1 MTAIRF
7 DHVDVIFG
15 THTKEALK
23 LLDQGLGR
31 AEILKRTG
39 QVLGVEDACLDVN
52 RGEICVLMG
61 LSGSGKSSLLRC
73 INGLNKVSRGKLL
86 IEHEGSQVDIANCSP
101 ATLKAMRTKR
111 IAMVFQ
117 KFALMPWLTVAENV
131 GFGLEMQGRPAAE
144 RKKLIDEKLE
154 LVGLSQWR
162 DKRPDS
168 LSGGM
173 QQRVGLARA
182 LAMDGD
188 ILLMDEPFSALDPLI
203 RQQLQD
209 ELLVLQRQLHKT
221 IVFVSHDLDEALKI
235 GTRIAIM
242 KDGRII
248 QHGKPEEIVL
258 SPADDYVRTFV
269 AHTNPLNVLCGQSL
283 MRGLDQCIRQN
294 DEICFDQGR
303 DCWIGLSEGDVLKGA
318 RQGSNVID
326 LQRWR
331 QGDPVEK
338 LRREPT
344 LVDVSIRMRDA
355 LQIRYQTG
363 SWSCRSRTGWSGC
376 SATASCITRCWART
390 SADPLGPLG
399 AAANARR
406 CRAFALPSAL
416 FRLLFLSHTPA
427 RRFLRHAPGAG
438 WQKGPA
444 KRRAKYAPDWRG
456 RPSGAGFRSGAGLA
470 PAPAGRCGGRRPG
483 PRSRRA
489 WPCAGRT

>member
-7 DHVDVIFG
+7 ENVDVVFG
-15 THTKEALK
+15 THTKEALR
-23 LLDQGLGR
+23 LLDDGKGR
-31 AEILKRTG
+31 EEILKRTG
-39 QVLGVEDACLDVN
+39 QVLGVEDACLDVE

-61 LSGSGKSSLLRC
+61 LSGSGKSTLLRC
-73 INGLNKVSRGKLL
+73 INGLNTVSRGKLL
-86 IEHEGSQVDIANCSP
+86 IEHEGQQVDIANCSP

-131 GFGLEMQGRPAAE
+131 GFGLEMQGRPEAE

-162 DKRPDS
+162 DKRPDA

-182 LAMDGD
+182 LAMDCD

-209 ELLVLQRQLHKT
+209 ELLVLQRKLHKT

-269 AHTNPLNVLCGQSL
+269 AHTNPLNVLCGSSL
-283 MRGLDQCIRQN
+283 MRGLDQCRMEDGQV
-294 DEICFDQGR
+294 CFDQGR
-303 DCWIGLSEGDVLKGA
+303 DCWLHLSDSQHVKSA

-326 LQRWR
+326 LQSWR
-331 QGDPVEK
+331 PGDAVEK
-338 LRREPT
+338 LKHEPT

-363 SWSCRSRTGWSGC
+363 HKLVLQEQDRVVGV
-376 SATASCITRCWART
+376 
-390 SADPLGPLG
+390 LGDSELYHALLG
-399 AAANARR
+399 KN
-406 CRAFALPSAL
+406 L
-416 FRLLFLSHTPA
+416 
-427 RRFLRHAPGAG
+427 G
-438 WQKGPA
+438 
-444 KRRAKYAPDWRG
+444 
-456 RPSGAGFRSGAGLA
+456 
-470 PAPAGRCGGRRPG
+470 
-483 PRSRRA
+483 
-489 WPCAGRT
+489 